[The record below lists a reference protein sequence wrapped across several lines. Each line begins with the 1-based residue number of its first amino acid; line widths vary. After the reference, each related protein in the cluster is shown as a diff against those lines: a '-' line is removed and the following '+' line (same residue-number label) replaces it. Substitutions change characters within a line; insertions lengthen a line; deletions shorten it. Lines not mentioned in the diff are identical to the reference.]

1 MEEKEKKKSVWDNFD
16 IGKISNAGYKVEFI
30 SPKVH
35 GDATVCEI
43 EIEDIRSEIEY
54 WKNTV
59 VCYVLGAFPHFN
71 VLNSYVQRLWG
82 KHGIN
87 KVSILRN
94 EIVLVRFDSEAGKNK
109 VIEGG
114 IYHFDNKPFIV
125 KVWTTDMEFT
135 REELY
140 TMPIW
145 IRLPGLDFKYWS
157 PKGLSKIGSLVG
169 KPLMVD
175 KNTEKKLGLI
185 LLAC

>member
-16 IGKISNAGYKVEFI
+16 I
-30 SPKVH
+30 
-35 GDATVCEI
+35 VCEI

-125 KVWTTDMEFT
+125 KVWTADMEFT
-135 REELY
+135 REQLY

-175 KNTEKKLGLI
+175 KNTEKKTRLNFARMLI
-185 LLAC
+185 EVEMEA